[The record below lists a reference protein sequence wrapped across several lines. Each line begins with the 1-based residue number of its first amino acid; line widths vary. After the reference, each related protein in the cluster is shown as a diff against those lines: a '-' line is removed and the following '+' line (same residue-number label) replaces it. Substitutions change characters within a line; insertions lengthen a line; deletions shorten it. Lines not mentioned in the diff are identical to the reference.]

1 MESAASGPVVQTT
14 AGKIRGFEIDGTKIF
29 LGVPYGAAPVGP
41 DRFRRPRPPEMWS
54 EIRDA
59 RRFGPA
65 AMQFPE
71 DPSATSLP
79 PETEFSEDC
88 LTLNVWSPGT
98 SGDRLPVMVWLHG
111 GGYRTG
117 GTGVRAYDGARLA
130 RHGQVV
136 VVSCGYR
143 LGALGFLAH
152 PDLAEDGSSGNWG
165 LFDQRLALEWVRD
178 NVSQFG
184 GDPGRVT
191 IFGESAGGNAVCLH
205 LAARADPRLFHRAI
219 AQSGS
224 TKVEDPDAAA
234 ARAERMAELL
244 GCGKVR
250 GLRDMPA
257 SALRNAQAEIEGA
270 VQGMAFL
277 PLVDGAF
284 LTGDPL
290 ALVREGSA
298 ASVPVILGTNLDE
311 WRLFQRHLDPGGRT
325 IDDRQLLRRAQRS
338 FGEAAGEIIECCR
351 REREAACR
359 GTVPGGV
366 VAGGAVAGG
375 GGGPDRRIDPGA
387 LWYAIAGDAYFLLP
401 MDRMREAM
409 HAGGGSVWSYLF
421 TWPSPGEG
429 GWLRACHTLE
439 IPFVFGTLDG
449 SADLAEFT
457 GSGPAARALSDQ
469 MILAW
474 SAFAR
479 DGDPARVGTVP
490 WPAWDP
496 EGKATLMIG
505 SDVGVALAPQ
515 ARELETLAAHLPD
528 ASLRLRIES
537 G

>member
-1 MESAASGPVVQTT
+1 
-14 AGKIRGFEIDGTKIF
+14 
-29 LGVPYGAAPVGP
+29 
-41 DRFRRPRPPEMWS
+41 
-54 EIRDA
+54 
-59 RRFGPA
+59 
-65 AMQFPE
+65 
-71 DPSATSLP
+71 
-79 PETEFSEDC
+79 
-88 LTLNVWSPGT
+88 
-98 SGDRLPVMVWLHG
+98 
-111 GGYRTG
+111 
-117 GTGVRAYDGARLA
+117 
-130 RHGQVV
+130 
-136 VVSCGYR
+136 
-143 LGALGFLAH
+143 
-152 PDLAEDGSSGNWG
+152 
-165 LFDQRLALEWVRD
+165 
-178 NVSQFG
+178 
-184 GDPGRVT
+184 
-191 IFGESAGGNAVCLH
+191 
-205 LAARADPRLFHRAI
+205 LFHRAI

-338 FGEAAGEIIECCR
+338 FGEAAGEIIECYR